1 MKKNLHIETLA
12 VQAGWE
18 PKNGEPRVA
27 PIAQSTTFKYDTA
40 EELAKLF
47 DLEISGHFYTR
58 LSNPTV
64 EVLEKKMA
72 ALEGGVGAI
81 ACSSGQ
87 SATSILVTNL
97 CEAGDH
103 IVSAGTIYGGTSN
116 LLGHS
121 FKKLGIETT
130 FVDQDAS
137 EEEIF
142 AAVRPNTK
150 LIFGES
156 LSNPSVKVLDF
167 EKFASV
173 ARRAG
178 VPFAVD
184 NTFPTPYLCRPFD
197 YGANIV
203 IHSLSK
209 YADGHACSLGGI
221 VIDKGDFDYS
231 ASDKFPGL
239 TTPDESY
246 HGLVYTKAFGNLSFI
261 TKARTH
267 VMRDFGM
274 MMSPMNAWLTN
285 MNLETLP
292 LRMQKHSENG
302 MSRLGRIP
310 RPEKFPERRACEKIP
325 ESMRRSDD
333 VRAEGRKSRRG
344 KTFKLAG
351 TRGACN
357 TCCRHP
363 HGSPPPGEHNPQAAF
378 RRGTK
383 GNRYTP
389 RTNKSIRGARAHRR
403 HYRGFRASPRKNLTN
418 LPYIIAAE
426 CGTVRL
432 LRPNWHLAPQSA

>member
-246 HGLVYTKAFGNLSFI
+246 HGLVYTKAFGNLAFI
-261 TKARTH
+261 TKTRTH

-302 MSRLGRIP
+302 MMLAEYLAAHPKVDWVEYPGLKNSPSAGLAKKYLKSCGGVMTFGPKGGR
-310 RPEKFPERRACEKIP
+310 A
-325 ESMRRSDD
+325 
-333 VRAEGRKSRRG
+333 
-344 KTFKLAG
+344 
-351 TRGACN
+351 
-357 TCCRHP
+357 
-363 HGSPPPGEHNPQAAF
+363 
-378 RRGTK
+378 
-383 GNRYTP
+383 
-389 RTNKSIRGARAHRR
+389 
-403 HYRGFRASPRKNLTN
+403 
-418 LPYIIAAE
+418 AAE
-426 CGTVRL
+426 KRL
-432 LRPNWHLAPQSA
+432 SRILTRCFHLV

>member
-246 HGLVYTKAFGNLSFI
+246 HGLVYTKAFGNLAFI

-267 VMRDFGM
+267 VMRDTGAI
-274 MMSPMNAWLTN
+274 MSPQNAFITN

-292 LRMQKHSENG
+292 LRMYRHSSNALALAQFLERDENVAWVEYPG
-302 MSRLGRIP
+302 LESSPENAMAKKYLKACSGVLTFGPKGGKARA
-310 RPEKFPERRACEKIP
+310 EKFMD
-325 ESMRRSDD
+325 SL
-333 VRAEGRKSRRG
+333 
-344 KTFKLAG
+344 KLACQVIHVADAR
-351 TRGACN
+351 TSVL
-357 TCCRHP
+357 HP
-363 HGSPPPGEHNPQAAF
+363 ASTTHRQLSDEALAETGVKPEL
-378 RRGTK
+378 
-383 GNRYTP
+383 
-389 RTNKSIRGARAHRR
+389 IRVSVGLE
-403 HYRGFRASPRKNLTN
+403 NIED
-418 LPYIIAAE
+418 IIADFSQA
-426 CGTVRL
+426 
-432 LRPNWHLAPQSA
+432 LRA

>member
-1 MKKNLHIETLA
+1 MKQNLHIETLA

-47 DLEISGHFYTR
+47 DLEIPGHFYTR

-137 EEEIF
+137 EDEIF

-167 EKFASV
+167 EKFANV

-178 VPFAVD
+178 IPFAVD

-231 ASDKFPGL
+231 ASDNFPGL

-246 HGLVYTKAFGNLSFI
+246 HGLVYTKTFGNLAFI

-302 MSRLGRIP
+302 M
-310 RPEKFPERRACEKIP
+310 
-325 ESMRRSDD
+325 
-333 VRAEGRKSRRG
+333 
-344 KTFKLAG
+344 KLAEYLASHPKVEWVEYPG
-351 TRGACN
+351 LKNSPSAGLAKKYLKACGGVMTFGPKGGRAAAEKLLNSLELAALVIHVADTRTGVL
-357 TCCRHP
+357 HP
-363 HGSPPPGEHNPQAAF
+363 ASTTHRQLSDEEQRATGILPELIRVSVGLEH
-378 RRGTK
+378 
-383 GNRYTP
+383 
-389 RTNKSIRGARAHRR
+389 IDD
-403 HYRGFRASPRKNLTN
+403 
-418 LPYIIAAE
+418 IIADFEQA
-426 CGTVRL
+426 
-432 LRPNWHLAPQSA
+432 LAKI